1 MLFQTHFT
9 ENPFALKLFLEGTQR
24 LIDVVIT
31 NTNLHGTS
39 ASLKIEYATLFTP
52 VSHIV
57 AAQTCPALWHN
68 RARIHGLQSRSNILG
83 CNSRVRQLLGIWQIT
98 QAL

>member
-1 MLFQTHFT
+1 MLLEPHFT
-9 ENPFALKLFLEGTQR
+9 ENALALELFLEGTQR

-68 RARIHGLQSRSNILG
+68 RARIHGQQSRSNILG
-83 CNSRVRQLLGIWQIT
+83 CHPRVRQLLGIRQVT